1 MAMVPYKLNEDK
13 VTKLQLNALEKVLD
27 KVFARI
33 GMDVEFTK
41 HFLDRVNDIRNKKQ
55 ITVKELAVL
64 FKKEYVKWGKPIAR
78 MGDDAEG
85 VMSDLA
91 SDVNIPFV
99 LNWNPKKKELEM
111 YAKTIMRKKNFS
123 TPDKKFKVEEV
134 PGTSTTSVAGA
145 GSNPQGI
152 VIVDRRRGLHRQ
164 PRLLKRFRKYM
175 DD

>member
-1 MAMVPYKLNEDK
+1 MVPYKLNEDK

-85 VMSDLA
+85 VMSELMDL
-91 SDVNIPFV
+91 NGTRRC
-99 LNWNPKKKELEM
+99 LECNLRF
-111 YAKTIMRKKNFS
+111 A
-123 TPDKKFKVEEV
+123 
-134 PGTSTTSVAGA
+134 SVA
-145 GSNPQGI
+145 
-152 VIVDRRRGLHRQ
+152 
-164 PRLLKRFRKYM
+164 M
-175 DD
+175 